1 MSGNEH
7 SSCTILLDDAHSQAP
22 NPTSRLYQKPVETIT
37 AHDAHG
43 LDTALTQ
50 IESAL
55 RQKKY
60 VVACFSYELG
70 EHLIGI
76 KPKISATPWVQAWV
90 FNSVEKLTSA
100 QVQEWL
106 TQQNS
111 SATKSPKVQNCQS
124 STNSQAFEK
133 SIQQIKSLIESG
145 DTYQVN
151 HTYRIHGQL
160 EGSPLLA
167 YEALRKK
174 QPGPYGAYIESAHG
188 WILSCSPEWFL
199 QKKGSVLTTKPMKGT
214 AKVGEVSSDE
224 LKNDSKNRAEN
235 LMIVDLLRNDLG
247 KISIPGSVKVPEL
260 FEVNQHGDVLQMTS
274 TISSTCKSDLSI
286 KELLS
291 AIFPCGSVT
300 GAPKKRTME
309 IIQDLEDSPR
319 GLYCGAIAW
328 FDPSKSEQALGDLG
342 MSVVIRT
349 LEVNQDQSFTMGV
362 GGGITIDSD
371 AADEWHE
378 CQTKAAFLYSLSK
391 EYEPIGLFETVRI
404 ENAKATH
411 LELHMAR
418 LEKSAQHLNIP
429 FNNNLLFRNVDDLC
443 LTLDPSLIYR
453 LRIDLSA
460 HGEISLKAAP
470 ITPLKPNVRLLWA
483 KDILSENTVMQ
494 SSDQLLQHKVTR
506 RKIYDQAWMKAE
518 ELGSF
523 DALFTNE
530 LGYVTEGGRSNIF
543 IKKNG
548 QWLTPPCSSGCLPGV
563 MRNLL
568 LKDTSWGAKET
579 DITPDDVLQADEI
592 IFTNALRGIIKI
604 EQ

>member
-1 MSGNEH
+1 MSGSEH
-7 SSCTILLDDAHSQAP
+7 SSCTILLDDAHSQDS
-22 NPTSRLYQKPVETIT
+22 NPTSRLYQEPLATIV
-37 AHDAHG
+37 AHNASELDA
-43 LDTALTQ
+43 AFAE

-60 VVACFSYELG
+60 VVSCFSYELG
-70 EHLIGI
+70 EYLIGI
-76 KPKISATPWVQAWV
+76 TPRISPTPWVQAWT
-90 FNSVEKLTSA
+90 FDSVQKLSDPE
-100 QVQEWL
+100 VQRWL
-106 TQQNS
+106 SQQS
-111 SATKSPKVQNCQS
+111 STEGAAPKVQDCRP

-133 SIQQIKSLIESG
+133 SINTIKSLIESG

-160 EGSPLLA
+160 LGSPLRA
-167 YEALRKK
+167 YEVLRKK
-174 QPGPYGAYIESAHG
+174 QPGPYGAYIQSAHG
-188 WILSCSPEWFL
+188 WVLSCSPEWFL
-199 QKKGSVLTTKPMKGT
+199 QKQGQVLTTKPMKGT

-274 TISSTCKSDLSI
+274 TISSTCKNNLSI
-286 KELLS
+286 KELLT

-309 IIQDLEDSPR
+309 IIQDLEDEPR

-328 FDPSKSEQALGDLG
+328 FDPSESEQVLGNLG

-378 CQTKAAFLYSLSK
+378 CQTKAAFLYSLSSSD
-391 EYEPIGLFETVRI
+391 EPIGLFETVRV
-404 ENAKATH
+404 ENAQAMR
-411 LELHMAR
+411 LNLHIAR
-418 LEKSAQHLNIP
+418 LDKSAHYLNIQLNKDLA
-429 FNNNLLFRNVDDLC
+429 FGAVNDLC
-443 LTLDPSLIYR
+443 TTLDPSLIYR
-453 LRIDLSA
+453 LRIDLA
-460 HGEISLKAAP
+460 ENGQISLKATP
-470 ITPLKPNVRLLWA
+470 IIPLKSNLRLLWA
-483 KDILSENTVMQ
+483 KDILTENTVMQ

-543 IKKNG
+543 IKKDG
-548 QWLTPPCSSGCLPGV
+548 HWLTPPCSSGCLPGV
-563 MRNLL
+563 MREILL
-568 LKDTSWGAKET
+568 EDPAWGAIEKN
-579 DITPDDVLQADEI
+579 ITPNDVLNAQQI

>member
-43 LDTALTQ
+43 LNTALTQ

-90 FNSVEKLTSA
+90 FDSVEKLTSA

-391 EYEPIGLFETVRI
+391 EDEPIGLFETVRI

-429 FNNNLLFRNVDDLC
+429 FNKNLFFRNVDDLC

>member
-328 FDPSKSEQALGDLG
+328 FDPSKSDQALGDLG

-391 EYEPIGLFETVRI
+391 EDEPIGLFETVRI

>member
-1 MSGNEH
+1 MSSTEH
-7 SSCTILLDDAHSQAP
+7 SSCTILLDDAHSQAS
-22 NPTSRLYQKPVETIT
+22 NPTSRLYQKPLETIT
-37 AHDAHG
+37 AHDSLG
-43 LDTALTQ
+43 LDAAFTQ

-60 VVACFSYELG
+60 VVTCFSYELG
-70 EHLIGI
+70 EHLVGI
-76 KPKISATPWVQAWV
+76 KPKASATPWVQAWV
-90 FNSVEKLTSA
+90 FDSVQKLSSA
-100 QVQEWL
+100 EVQEWL
-106 TQQNS
+106 NEQNS
-111 SATKSPKVQNCQS
+111 SVTQSPKVQNYQS
-124 STNSQAFEK
+124 STNSQSFEK

-167 YEALRKK
+167 YETLRKK
-174 QPGPYGAYIESAHG
+174 QPGPYGAYIQSAHG

-199 QKKGSVLTTKPMKGT
+199 QKNGQVLTTKPMKGT

-274 TISSTCKSDLSI
+274 TISSMCKSDLSI
-286 KELLS
+286 KELLT

-309 IIQDLEDSPR
+309 IIQGLEDSPR

-328 FDPSKSEQALGDLG
+328 FDPSESELALGDLG

-349 LEVNQDQSFTMGV
+349 LEVNQDRSFTMGV

-371 AADEWHE
+371 AIDEWHE

-391 EYEPIGLFETVRI
+391 EDEPIGLFETVRV
-404 ENAKATH
+404 EKVQAMH
-411 LELHMAR
+411 LDLHIAR
-418 LEKSAQHLNIP
+418 LEKSAQHLNIA
-429 FNNNLLFRNVDDLC
+429 FNKNLLIRNIDHLC
-443 LTLDPSLIYR
+443 LSLDPSLIYR
-453 LRIDLSA
+453 LRIDLSKS
-460 HGEISLKAAP
+460 GEISLKATP
-470 ITPLKPNVRLLWA
+470 ITPLKSHLRLLWA
-483 KDILSENTVMQ
+483 KDILSENAVLQ

-530 LGYVTEGGRSNIF
+530 LGNVTEGGRSNIF

-563 MRNLL
+563 MRSLL
-568 LKDTSWGAKET
+568 LKDNSWGAIEKN
-579 DITPDDVLQADEI
+579 ITPSDVLAADEI

>member
-1 MSGNEH
+1 MSGAEH
-7 SSCTILLDDAHSQAP
+7 SSCTILLDDAHSQAS
-22 NPTSRLYQKPVETIT
+22 NPTSRVYQKPLETIT
-37 AHDAHG
+37 AHDALG
-43 LDTALTQ
+43 LEAAFTQ

-55 RQKKY
+55 HQKKY
-60 VVACFSYELG
+60 VVTCFSYELG
-70 EHLIGI
+70 EHLMGL
-76 KPKISATPWVQAWV
+76 KPKTSATPWVQAWA
-90 FNSVEKLTSA
+90 FDSVQKLSSA
-100 QVQEWL
+100 EVQKWL
-106 TQQNS
+106 SEQTL

-124 STNSQAFEK
+124 STNSQDFEK

-160 EGSPLLA
+160 EGSPLSA

-199 QKKGSVLTTKPMKGT
+199 QKQGPVLTTKPMKGT

-274 TISSTCKSDLSI
+274 TISSVCKSNLSI
-286 KELLS
+286 KELLT

-309 IIQDLEDSPR
+309 IIQDLENEPR

-328 FDPSKSEQALGDLG
+328 FDPSDSEEILGNLG

-371 AADEWHE
+371 PADEWHE

-391 EYEPIGLFETVRI
+391 SDEPIGLFETVRI

-411 LELHMAR
+411 LDLHMAR
-418 LEKSAQHLNIP
+418 LEKSARHLNIP
-429 FNNNLLFRNVDDLC
+429 FNKKLFSRGVDDLC
-443 LTLDPSLIYR
+443 LTLDASLIYR
-453 LRIDLSA
+453 LRIDLSNN
-460 HGEISLKAAP
+460 GQISLKATP
-470 ITPLKPNVRLLWA
+470 ITPLKSKLRLLWA
-483 KDILSENTVMQ
+483 KDILSENTVMK

-506 RKIYDQAWMKAE
+506 RKLYDQAWMKAE

-563 MRNLL
+563 MRDLL
-568 LKDTSWGAKET
+568 LKDFSWGAIEKN
-579 DITPDDVLQADEI
+579 ITPSDVVTADEI

>member
-90 FNSVEKLTSA
+90 FDSVEKLTSA

-111 SATKSPKVQNCQS
+111 SATKSPKVQKCQS
-124 STNSQAFEK
+124 SANSQAFEK

-443 LTLDPSLIYR
+443 ITLDPSLIYR

-470 ITPLKPNVRLLWA
+470 ITPLKSNVRLLWA

-494 SSDQLLQHKVTR
+494 SSDQLLQHKATR

-530 LGYVTEGGRSNIF
+530 LGNVTEGGRSNIF

-548 QWLTPPCSSGCLPGV
+548 QWFTPPCSSGCLPGV

-568 LKDTSWGAKET
+568 LKDTSWGAKEI

>member
-22 NPTSRLYQKPVETIT
+22 NPTSRLYQNPVETIT
-37 AHDAHG
+37 AHDVLG

-160 EGSPLLA
+160 EGSSLLA

-328 FDPSKSEQALGDLG
+328 FDPSESEQALGDLG

-470 ITPLKPNVRLLWA
+470 ITPLKSNVRLLWA

>member
-7 SSCTILLDDAHSQAP
+7 SSCTILLDDAHSQAS

-37 AHDAHG
+37 AYDALG

-90 FNSVEKLTSA
+90 FDSVEKLTSA

-106 TQQNS
+106 SQQNS

-124 STNSQAFEK
+124 STNSAAFEK

-391 EYEPIGLFETVRI
+391 EYEPIDLFETVRI

-429 FNNNLLFRNVDDLC
+429 FNKNLFFRNVDDLC

-460 HGEISLKAAP
+460 HGQISLKATP

-483 KDILSENTVMQ
+483 KDILSENIVMQ

-543 IKKNG
+543 IKKNS
-548 QWLTPPCSSGCLPGV
+548 QWFTPPCASGCLPGV
-563 MRNLL
+563 MRDLL
-568 LKDTSWGAKET
+568 LKDISWGAAEK
-579 DITPDDVLQADEI
+579 DITPDEVLQADEI

>member
-124 STNSQAFEK
+124 STNSATFEK

-151 HTYRIHGQL
+151 HTYRIHGHL

-274 TISSTCKSDLSI
+274 TISSMCKSDLSI
-286 KELLS
+286 KELLT

-328 FDPSKSEQALGDLG
+328 FDPSESEQALGDLG

-391 EYEPIGLFETVRI
+391 EDEPIGLFETVRI

-470 ITPLKPNVRLLWA
+470 ITPLKSNLRLLWA

>member
-1 MSGNEH
+1 MSGSEH
-7 SSCTILLDDAHSQAP
+7 SSCTILLDDARSQP
-22 NPTSRLYQKPVETIT
+22 SSPTSRLYQAPQQAIFANNASGLELAIT
-37 AHDAHG
+37 E
-43 LDTALTQ
+43 

-55 RQKKY
+55 RQRKY
-60 VVACFSYELG
+60 VVACLSYELG
-70 EHLIGI
+70 EHLVGI
-76 KPKISATPWVQAWV
+76 TPKTSSTPWVQAWV
-90 FNSVEKLTSA
+90 FDSVKKLSNT
-100 QVQEWL
+100 QVEQWL
-106 TQQNS
+106 TEQTMS
-111 SATKSPKVQNCQS
+111 GAESPKIQDCKS
-124 STNSQAFEK
+124 STTKHTYQAAINN
-133 SIQQIKSLIESG
+133 IQDLIESG

-160 EGSPLLA
+160 LGSPLAA
-167 YEALRKK
+167 YQVLRKK
-174 QPGPYGAYIESAHG
+174 QPGPYGAYIDSANG
-188 WILSCSPEWFL
+188 SVLSCSPEWFL
-199 QKKGSVLTTKPMKGT
+199 QKEGQVLTTKPMKGT

-247 KISIPGSVKVPEL
+247 KISIPGSIKVPEL

-286 KELLS
+286 KELLT

-309 IIQDLEDSPR
+309 IIQDLEDEPR

-328 FDPSKSEQALGDLG
+328 FDPSESNQVLGDLG

-349 LEVNQDQSFTMGV
+349 LEVNKDQSFTMGV

-371 AADEWHE
+371 GDDEWHE

-391 EYEPIGLFETVRI
+391 IDEPIGLFETVRI
-404 ENAKATH
+404 EKATAVY
-411 LELHMAR
+411 LELHIAR
-418 LEKSAQHLNIP
+418 LQKSAHHLNIS
-429 FNNNLLFRNVDDLC
+429 FNKSLAFNTVNDLC
-443 LTLDPSLIYR
+443 LTLDPTLTYR
-453 LRIDLSA
+453 LRIDLGA
-460 HGEISLKAAP
+460 DGQISLKATP
-470 ITPLKPNVRLLWA
+470 ISPLKSPIGLLWA
-483 KDILSENTVMQ
+483 KDILDQDTLMQ
-494 SSDQLLQHKVTR
+494 SSDDLLQHKVTR
-506 RKIYDQAWMKAE
+506 RSIYDQAWIKAE

-530 LGYVTEGGRSNIF
+530 RGYVTEGGRSNIF

-548 QWLTPPCSSGCLPGV
+548 HWLTPPCSAGCLPGV
-563 MRNLL
+563 MRSLL
-568 LKDTSWGAKET
+568 LKDATWQAIEQN
-579 DITPDDVLQADEI
+579 ITPDDVLNAEQI

>member
-286 KELLS
+286 KELLT

-309 IIQDLEDSPR
+309 IIQGLEDSPR

-328 FDPSKSEQALGDLG
+328 FDPSESDQPLGDLG

-391 EYEPIGLFETVRI
+391 EDEPIGLFETVRI

-429 FNNNLLFRNVDDLC
+429 FNKNLFFRNVDDLC

-470 ITPLKPNVRLLWA
+470 ITPLKSKLRLLWA

-518 ELGSF
+518 EFGSF

-548 QWLTPPCSSGCLPGV
+548 QWFTPPCSSGCLPGV

-568 LKDTSWGAKET
+568 LKDTSWGAKEI

>member
-7 SSCTILLDDAHSQAP
+7 SSCTILLDDAHSQAS

-37 AHDAHG
+37 AYDALG

-124 STNSQAFEK
+124 STNSAAFEK

-391 EYEPIGLFETVRI
+391 EDEPIGLFETVRV

-418 LEKSAQHLNIP
+418 LEKSAQYLNIP
-429 FNNNLLFRNVDDLC
+429 FNKKMFFRNIDDLC
-443 LTLDPSLIYR
+443 LTLDPSLLYR
-453 LRIDLSA
+453 LRIDLS
-460 HGEISLKAAP
+460 GLGQISLKATP
-470 ITPLKPNVRLLWA
+470 ITPLKSNVRLLWA